1 MNLTISPI
9 KSNLSRTL
17 PISFKGYD
25 IIDGHTH
32 IGGNCNAEDLL
43 SLTKDR
49 HPYDWKSD
57 DVKFFVTSAIENMT
71 KKDGKYLMD
80 EIEGNK
86 KIIENIRKTSNPEKF
101 IPLAVCE
108 VDTGNAKNIDKLLS
122 SKDDKFYGL
131 KFHPMVIEIDADDER
146 YNPYMKVAQ
155 KHKVPCVFHTEN
167 GYADPKKIYELAKRT
182 PDVPVVLYHMNIVPS
197 GKVGDRPEEEINSK
211 GLQNDKDKWC
221 WDVREA
227 WNREGVDVVEQAIK
241 NKDANLYLETSWT
254 KPEFVVEAIK
264 RVGADRVIWGTDA
277 PIGDNGENSNR
288 EKYID
293 HVNEFKKAI
302 REAFPENAEEIE
314 DKVFYKN
321 AEKLFGKNKQQNPI
335 MQFANKV
342 ENGAKQLYTNYI
354 NSKAENIKTLQK
366 SDNLNANFAL
376 LA

>member
-9 KSNLSRTL
+9 K
-17 PISFKGYD
+17 PIRPMIQFKGYD

-43 SLTKDR
+43 SLTKER

-57 DVKFFVTSAIENMT
+57 DIKFFVASAIENMT

-86 KIIENIRKTSNPEKF
+86 KLLENIRKTNHEDKF

-108 VDTGNAKNIDKLLS
+108 VDSGNAKNIDKLLS
-122 SKDDKFYGL
+122 SKTDKFYGL
-131 KFHPMVIEIDADDER
+131 KFHPMVIGLDADDEK
-146 YNPYMKVAQ
+146 YTPYMKVAQ

-197 GKVGDRPEEEINSK
+197 GKVGERPEKEILNK
-211 GLQNDKDKWC
+211 NLQNDKDKWC

-227 WNREGVDVVEQAIK
+227 WNREGIDVVEQSIK
-241 NKDANLYLETSWT
+241 NGDANLYLETSWT
-254 KPEFVVEAIK
+254 KPESAVEAIK

-277 PIGDNGENSNR
+277 PIGDNGENSDR
-288 EKYID
+288 ERYID
-293 HVNEFKKAI
+293 HVNAFKNAI

-321 AEKLFGKNKQQNPI
+321 AERLFGKNKEEKGI
-335 MQFANKV
+335 MQFANKIGA
-342 ENGAKQLYTNYI
+342 GAKQLYDNVVAAKVE
-354 NSKAENIKTLQK
+354 SIKSSAQNNLQK
-366 SDNLNANFAL
+366 DRLSVFA
-376 LA
+376 

>member
-1 MNLTISPI
+1 MNLSISPI
-9 KSNLSRTL
+9 K
-17 PISFKGYD
+17 PIINFKGYD

-32 IGGNCNAEDLL
+32 IGMNCNAEDLL

-49 HPYDWKSD
+49 NPYDWKSD

-71 KKDGKYLMD
+71 KKDGKYVMD
-80 EIEGNK
+80 EIDGNK
-86 KIIENIRKTSNPEKF
+86 KLLENIRKTNNEDKF

-108 VDTGNAKNIDKLLS
+108 VDTGNADNIDKLLS
-122 SKDDKFYGL
+122 SKNDKFYGL
-131 KFHPMVIEIDADDER
+131 KFHPMVIGLDADDEK
-146 YNPYMKVAQ
+146 YNPYMQVAQ

-167 GYADPKKIYELAKRT
+167 GNADPKKIYELAKRT

-197 GKVGDRPEEEINSK
+197 GKVGDRPEEEIQSK
-211 GLQNDKDKWC
+211 NLQNDRDKWC

-227 WNREGVDVVEQAIK
+227 WNREGIDVVEQAVK
-241 NKDANLYLETSWT
+241 NKDANLYLEVSWT
-254 KPEFVVEAIK
+254 KPESMVEAIK

-293 HVNEFKKAI
+293 NVNRFKNAI

-321 AEKLFGKNKQQNPI
+321 SEKLFRTNKEQNKI
-335 MQFANKV
+335 TKFAN
-342 ENGAKQLYTNYI
+342 
-354 NSKAENIKTLQK
+354 NIKTDAKQAYADYIKSKVKKMQANQK
-366 SDNLNANFAL
+366 LNSSQNKFSIVA
-376 LA
+376 